1 MNKQCKAAQ
10 ETIMRVYAMALQHD
24 YEIML
29 CNAETGEEL
38 ELEPKTA
45 RACILAGIMCGAAI
59 LEDVKGLAKEDTREI
74 FICVLRDAATLY
86 LRDHMKA
93 EGKADA

>member
-45 RACILAGIMCGAAI
+45 ACVHLGRHHVRRG
-59 LEDVKGLAKEDTREI
+59 DFGR
-74 FICVLRDAATLY
+74 R
-86 LRDHMKA
+86 
-93 EGKADA
+93 